1 MALRIKTVVSSYP
14 LCVAAF
20 DVCAEILA
28 FQIYICYRL
37 NYLNFCTYVI
47 NTVRT
52 NCFRNLQ
59 EAIFPMLRFLPVH
72 FFM

>member
-1 MALRIKTVVSSYP
+1 MTLGIKPVVSSYP

-20 DVCAEILA
+20 DIYDKILA

-59 EAIFPMLRFLPVH
+59 EAIFPVFSFLPMY

>member
-1 MALRIKTVVSSYP
+1 MTLRIKPVVSSYP

-20 DVCAEILA
+20 DIYAKILA
-28 FQIYICYRL
+28 FQIYVFYRL
-37 NYLNFCTYVI
+37 NYLNFCTYV
-47 NTVRT
+47 RT

-59 EAIFPMLRFLPVH
+59 EAVFPMLRFFPMY

>member
-1 MALRIKTVVSSYP
+1 MTLGIKPVVSSYP

-20 DVCAEILA
+20 DIYAKILA

-37 NYLNFCTYVI
+37 NCLNFCTYII
-47 NTVRT
+47 NIVRT

-59 EAIFPMLRFLPVH
+59 EAVFPLLRFLPVY
-72 FFM
+72 FFI